1 MNARAYDTGALL
13 ILNAADRMVDDR
25 TIDVK
30 RNPTESCII
39 ANAGTMNLKVDG
51 NMLFNGIVSPRK
63 LSVQLQE

>member
-1 MNARAYDTGALL
+1 
-13 ILNAADRMVDDR
+13 MVDDR